1 MFPGKDDSGKKTEE
15 NLPIDTDS
23 DFMIAPCCNPIPGDD
38 VVGMNIA
45 GTKVTVHKRSC
56 PEAIRLMSSFG
67 DKIVPVKWVS
77 HKLMSFLAIIKLT
90 GLDAPGIVSDITA
103 VISKERKVNMR
114 MVHFEAK
121 DGIFEGIIHLY
132 VHNTADL
139 NSLLSRLAKMKGVE
153 TVTRVEN
160 EEKS

>member
-1 MFPGKDDSGKKTEE
+1 
-15 NLPIDTDS
+15 
-23 DFMIAPCCNPIPGDD
+23 
-38 VVGMNIA
+38 
-45 GTKVTVHKRSC
+45 
-56 PEAIRLMSSFG
+56 
-67 DKIVPVKWVS
+67 
-77 HKLMSFLAIIKLT
+77 MSFLAIIKLT

-139 NSLLSRLAKMKGVE
+139 NSLLLRLTKMKGVE

>member
-1 MFPGKDDSGKKTEE
+1 
-15 NLPIDTDS
+15 
-23 DFMIAPCCNPIPGDD
+23 
-38 VVGMNIA
+38 MNIA